1 MIRKTVILVIAM
13 ILAMTLGR
21 EPERIVQESVPVVA
35 IDLVELVDLIL
46 TPVVETIEIEPEPE
60 PEPEDRRVMK
70 ITAYTKNDKGM
81 NGKGITTNGE
91 MVQEGRTIA
100 ADRSIPFG
108 TEIYIPELGEQFV
121 VTDRGGAIKGDRLDL
136 FMESRKD
143 AMEFGV
149 RDLEVVIRN

>member
-1 MIRKTVILVIAM
+1 MS
-13 ILAMTLGR
+13 LGR
-21 EPERIVQESVPVVA
+21 EPERIAQEPVQVTA
-35 IDLVELVDLIL
+35 IDLVDMI
-46 TPVVETIEIEPEPE
+46 PAKVVETIEIE

-81 NGKGITTNGE
+81 DGLGITTSGE

-100 ADRSIPFG
+100 ADKSIPFG

-121 VTDRGGAIKGDRLDL
+121 VTDRGGSIKGDRLDL

-143 AMEFGV
+143 AMKFGV
-149 RDLEVVIRN
+149 KRLEVWIRE

>member
-1 MIRKTVILVIAM
+1 M
-13 ILAMTLGR
+13 
-21 EPERIVQESVPVVA
+21 QESVPVVA
-35 IDLVELVDLIL
+35 IDLVELVPM
-46 TPVVETIEIEPEPE
+46 PVVKVVEVIEPEPV
-60 PEPEDRRVMK
+60 EDRRVMR
-70 ITAYTKNDKGM
+70 ISAYTAHDFSM
-81 NGKGITTNGE
+81 NGLGVTASGE

-100 ADRSIPFG
+100 ADKSIPFG